1 MFDDFCNEQRIAYNI
16 LKNGV
21 VNNKCSHAYLINTNG
36 YNKGLDFAKAF
47 AKMLLCNYNYSN
59 CSNCVDCKQC
69 NLIDNNS
76 FVDFKII
83 DSDGLWIK
91 KDQMDDL
98 QDEFSKKP
106 VSSSKKV
113 YIINGAHNLN
123 SSASNSILKFLEE
136 PQEGIIAI
144 LVTDN
149 IYGVLGT
156 IVSRCQ
162 IINLNVIPVVSDNMI
177 VNVANELYDDSDKI
191 NSFINDSNSLEMINN
206 VINFIK
212 YLNTNGLDTMLYLNE
227 LWNFNDSKDDYL
239 LSFDV
244 MIMFYNDIIR
254 YKLGKNVLLIDFMDD
269 ISSFSSYN
277 ISYIMKCINLLIEL
291 KSDIYSNV
299 NLGLLMDKF
308 IIRMEDIR

>member
-1 MFDDFCNEQRIAYNI
+1 MFDDFCDEQHIAYNI

-47 AKMLLCNYNYSN
+47 AKMLLCKDNYSN
-59 CSNCVDCKQC
+59 FNKCVNCTQCS
-69 NLIDNNS
+69 LIDNNS

-98 QDEFSKKP
+98 QDDFSKKP
-106 VSSSKKV
+106 VSSNKKV

-136 PQEGIIAI
+136 PQDGIIAI

-162 IINLNVIPVVSDNMI
+162 IINLNVISVISDNMI
-177 VNVANELYDDSDKI
+177 ANVANELYDDSDKI
-191 NSFINDSNSLEMINN
+191 NLFINDSNSLDKISN

-212 YLNTNGLDTMLYLNE
+212 YLNSNGLDTILYMNE
-227 LWNFNDSKDDYL
+227 LWSFNDSKDDYL
-239 LSFDV
+239 FSFDII
-244 MIMFYNDIIR
+244 IMFYNDIIR
-254 YKLGKNVLLIDFMDD
+254 YKLGKNVLLIDFIDD

-291 KSDIYSNV
+291 KRDIYFNV

-308 IIRMEDIR
+308 IIRMEEMR